1 MHFSYVKTEVL
12 GRYPSIVVQEQ
23 MNMWIPNQ
31 ESSRWET
38 EVWEY
43 LYDSGCWAGDET
55 SQRVRTKRGRGELA
69 ENTLRGGQKKG
80 LNTGTD
86 SQLERQ
92 ETAPQRVQHDRS
104 QQERG

>member
-1 MHFSYVKTEVL
+1 MNFGYVKTEVL

-43 LYDSGCWAGDET
+43 LDDKWLLGW
-55 SQRVRTKRGRGELA
+55 
-69 ENTLRGGQKKG
+69 
-80 LNTGTD
+80 
-86 SQLERQ
+86 
-92 ETAPQRVQHDRS
+92 
-104 QQERG
+104 